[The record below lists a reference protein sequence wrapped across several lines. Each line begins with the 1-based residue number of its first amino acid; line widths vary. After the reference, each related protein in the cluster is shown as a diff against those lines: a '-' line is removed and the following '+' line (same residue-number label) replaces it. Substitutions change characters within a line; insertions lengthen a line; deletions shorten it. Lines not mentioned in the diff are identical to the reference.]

1 MRGYHYVGLDVHKKS
16 ISYCVKKG
24 DGTVVSEGK
33 IGARRQDLDEWLK
46 GLPKRWIGG
55 MEATMFTGWVYD
67 YLEPHAVELKV
78 GHPLKMKA
86 ITAAKHKSDALDAG
100 TISDLLRC
108 NLFPECWMV
117 PQEIRDLRRVLRYRN
132 LLVREAVRMRNREAG
147 ILMECGLEYDKKRL
161 HGKKYFRDLMESLDD
176 DTPRT
181 VKELLVLTRSN
192 YEIFDSGQKR
202 LVKELEQ
209 NEALRERIERLMSIP
224 GVGVVTALTWALE
237 IGDPNRFPTVKDA
250 QSYCGLCAGRDE
262 SAGKSKRGPLSK
274 QRNAHL
280 QTMLVEAAKLAP
292 RHNPQL
298 AAAHQKEMER
308 SSNPNRAT
316 LAVARKLVAY
326 LLCVDKSG
334 EKFEL
339 RDSA

>member
-108 NLFPECWMV
+108 NLFPECWMA

-147 ILMECGLEYDKKRL
+147 ILMECGLDYDKKRL
-161 HGKKYFRDLMESLDD
+161 QGKK
-176 DTPRT
+176 
-181 VKELLVLTRSN
+181 
-192 YEIFDSGQKR
+192 
-202 LVKELEQ
+202 
-209 NEALRERIERLMSIP
+209 
-224 GVGVVTALTWALE
+224 
-237 IGDPNRFPTVKDA
+237 
-250 QSYCGLCAGRDE
+250 
-262 SAGKSKRGPLSK
+262 
-274 QRNAHL
+274 
-280 QTMLVEAAKLAP
+280 
-292 RHNPQL
+292 
-298 AAAHQKEMER
+298 
-308 SSNPNRAT
+308 
-316 LAVARKLVAY
+316 
-326 LLCVDKSG
+326 
-334 EKFEL
+334 
-339 RDSA
+339 